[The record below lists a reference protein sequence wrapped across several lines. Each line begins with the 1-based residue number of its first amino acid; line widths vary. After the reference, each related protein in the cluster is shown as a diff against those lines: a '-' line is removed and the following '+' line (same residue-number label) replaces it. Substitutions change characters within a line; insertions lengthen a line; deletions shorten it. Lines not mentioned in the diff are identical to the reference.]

1 MLRRLLKTL
10 LLIESALDRI
20 QQKQEKIMAN
30 LQTFKDLLAAVDEE
44 TTRIADKIEALV
56 AQLESGSLSEAEE
69 AEVLVGLQAQVDRL
83 KTIGHDPADPVPP
96 VPTP

>member
-69 AEVLVGLQAQVDRL
+69 AEVLAGLQSQVDRL

-96 VPTP
+96 VPSV